1 MVLNLGVV
9 SLWINVLA
17 IGKGREKNVVIVHIY
32 ISGGVRV
39 AGKIL
44 ELFSGTASVGREFQ
58 KRGWELTTVDIEPDF
73 KPDICADVLDLDLV
87 SLGNPDVVWASPPC
101 TTFSVASIST
111 HWGGGFRAYE
121 PKTTEAEHGLALVEQ
136 TLYILRELQPRF
148 WFIENPRGVLRKLPI
163 MAGLQRTTVTYCQYG
178 DKRMKP
184 TDIWGTVDQFKWRP
198 MCKNGDKCHEPA
210 PRGAKTGTQGL
221 EKVDRSR
228 IPEALGR
235 ELCEQ
240 VEAMM

>member
-1 MVLNLGVV
+1 MQ
-9 SLWINVLA
+9 
-17 IGKGREKNVVIVHIY
+17 H
-32 ISGGVRV
+32 
-39 AGKIL
+39 KIL

-58 KRGWELTTVDIEPDF
+58 KKGWELTTVDNDPQF
-73 KPDICADVLDLDLV
+73 KPDICEDIMNIRTYEVGWNYDVIWV
-87 SLGNPDVVWASPPC
+87 SPPC
-101 TTFSVASIST
+101 TGFSVASIST
-111 HWGGGFRAYE
+111 HWGGGFRAYK
-121 PKTTEAEHGLALVEQ
+121 PKTPVAANGIEMVRSAL
-136 TLYILRELQPRF
+136 ELIHDIQPRF
-148 WFIENPRGVLRKLPI
+148 WFIENPRGVLRKLSI
-163 MAGLQRTTVTYCQYG
+163 MAGLQRKTVTYCQYG
-178 DKRMKP
+178 DTRMKP
-184 TDIWGTVDQFKWRP
+184 TDIWGTVDQFKWRK